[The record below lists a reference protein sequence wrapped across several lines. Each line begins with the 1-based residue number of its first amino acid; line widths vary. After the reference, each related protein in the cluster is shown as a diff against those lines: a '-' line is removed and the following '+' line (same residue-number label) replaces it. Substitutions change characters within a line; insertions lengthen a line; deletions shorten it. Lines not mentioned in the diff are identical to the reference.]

1 MRAADRVAK
10 RAYWLAAGLA
20 LAVGN
25 CALSVAPTSTQD
37 KQLLVEL
44 SAFPEWVSVEDS
56 LSTAEIWATVW
67 QGSRPVKDSTRVAFA
82 TTAGRITPASLTR
95 DGLAVAILKS
105 PGDGRPRRAEV
116 VAQVLTV
123 RDTLDVDFVLLG
135 VE

>member
-1 MRAADRVAK
+1 MKAAGSVAR
-10 RAYWLAAGLA
+10 RAYWLVAGLA
-20 LAVGN
+20 LVGGS
-25 CALSVAPTSTQD
+25 CALSVAPTSTQE

-67 QGSRPVKDSTRVAFA
+67 QGSRPIKDSTRVVFA
-82 TTAGRITPASLTR
+82 TTAGRITQSSLTR
-95 DGLAVAILKS
+95 DGLAVAVLKS

-123 RDTLDVDFVLLG
+123 RDTIDVDFVLLG
-135 VE
+135 GE